1 MLFFFNPLGEAMV
14 NKIVDKFLQELTERL
29 KKERNLT
36 LQVTP
41 AAQQQLGKL
50 GYNRSQG
57 ARPLYRAVQD
67 HIKKP
72 LAKELLFN
80 KKAKRSRQVSVDCVD
95 GRFSFAFR

>member
-1 MLFFFNPLGEAMV
+1 MMV
-14 NKIVDKFLQELTERL
+14 EKIVDKFLLQLAERL
-29 KKERNLT
+29 QKQNLQ
-36 LQVTP
+36 LQITD
-41 AAQQQLGKL
+41 AAKRHLGKL

-80 KKAKRSRQVSVDCVD
+80 KPPKRRRCVTVDLQD
-95 GRFSFAFR
+95 DRFVFDFQ